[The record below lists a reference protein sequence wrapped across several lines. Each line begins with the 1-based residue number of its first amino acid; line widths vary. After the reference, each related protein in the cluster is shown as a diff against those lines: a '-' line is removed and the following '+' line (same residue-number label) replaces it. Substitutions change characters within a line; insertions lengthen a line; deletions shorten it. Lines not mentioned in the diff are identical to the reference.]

1 MATVTRMGKT
11 IIVGSRAPLRQQAF
25 MAYNIDE
32 QNRYIANTLERATAE
47 FFRAYPQDDLCF
59 VDAGNIELDNS
70 FTKYSAWITEEVSR
84 KELYSTTQEAPAMEP
99 KNNVLKEAVRQV
111 LLMADDRVKRT
122 KETEC
127 VLHDGKGN
135 FFAVGEDKILH
146 SASLW
151 AVRPRTEEEL
161 NEHVRLAASYGKPL
175 YITNLRKAREVD
187 AQALHAFYEG
197 D

>member
-1 MATVTRMGKT
+1 MGRT
-11 IIVGSRAPLRQQAF
+11 IIVGSKIPLRQQAF

-32 QNRYIANTLERATAE
+32 QNRYIAATKEQAAAE

-59 VDAGNIELDNS
+59 IAAGHVENS
-70 FTKYSAWITEEVSR
+70 NKFEPSSTWITEEVSR

-99 KNNVLKEAVRQV
+99 KNNILKEAVRQV

-135 FFAVGEDKILH
+135 FFAVGDDKILH

-161 NEHVRLAASYGKPL
+161 GEHVRLAASYGKPL